1 MAFLRY
7 ANARTVS
14 PYTTGQGWDK
24 VRVAAAQTRMDRSL
38 VDQASKILNEQ
49 FDPSRYLLS
58 HATIVASVDTVDVP
72 NARLGAATV
81 GGKMV
86 NRKTTAF
93 RIKPECEQYINNNF
107 DSWSRNVL
115 LKSYRTFIGAHNFL
129 EHVQIENL
137 SKGRILDAVARD
149 IGDSVYIDILIATD
163 RKHRELIKDIESGE
177 LTTLSMGCFLPGT
190 QVSLAD
196 GTRVA
201 IEDVQVGDMV
211 LTHKGRSREV
221 LNKQIRGGKWGVQ
234 RIEAVGVP
242 SAITATDIHPFF
254 VFRLPDVCACGC
266 GESLPASYSSGKRT
280 ALPQRLSR
288 RFKDGHNLRILN
300 PNGTYSLEERAA
312 RKARL
317 NDLLSPRM
325 EEVKAADLKV
335 GDFLCFPRA
344 QFGSGVDTTSGRARL
359 LGYFLAEGNFQK
371 RDGKHHTVEFNFSLH
386 ERDTYA
392 AEVMRLL
399 TEEFP
404 GCNPRLYTADESDGC
419 AATVVVTDP
428 DIAAWFLKHGGEY
441 SHGKRLHPDVMGWS
455 VENQLHLLGAWVNG
469 DGNLQKGGVTSVTT
483 VSYNLVC
490 QMHAIMARCGIY
502 ARMYGMVQGRAVD
515 VAEVVNGGLVRTLCD
530 DGSYRRPSFQLDLGQ
545 TQSQSLRG
553 RCDKVRLDPKF
564 QTQACRVQDDVVMF
578 PITSIEAQTYEG
590 WVHDMEVEEDHSYVV
605 EGVAVH
611 NCSIDGSTCTQC
623 GHWAA
628 DETEFCDHI
637 KYMKG
642 NTFYDERGNRCRVA
656 ELCGDESLDPTAGVV
671 FIEGS
676 WVKIPAFKGAVAR
689 NLITLSADD
698 NAKLAKRIN
707 RVYSFPAT
715 VPADG
720 AFLKAA
726 HGTLV
731 DGQSPLSFRDA
742 RRPASMTVIAADDM
756 DMDMGVDEGGGDE
769 APAAPPPASDPLK
782 DLTDEIKR
790 KVLDNVR
797 DSLKNDLT
805 KGDLAKV
812 ISDATA
818 PNDTMV
824 KQAMEKKA
832 REKRAAYLSGVNKV
846 VRTAGSDLE
855 LIQKIARLNTRWSI
869 FLPGSL
875 YCTALKVG
883 GSHKYGSL
891 QSFLGKCQGH
901 LGRAPTVPEARALV
915 RLAKLLSTRRVG
927 VTPKKS

>member
-1 MAFLRY
+1 VAFLRY

-177 LTTLSMGCFLPGT
+177 LTTLSMGC
-190 QVSLAD
+190 
-196 GTRVA
+196 
-201 IEDVQVGDMV
+201 
-211 LTHKGRSREV
+211 
-221 LNKQIRGGKWGVQ
+221 
-234 RIEAVGVP
+234 
-242 SAITATDIHPFF
+242 
-254 VFRLPDVCACGC
+254 
-266 GESLPASYSSGKRT
+266 
-280 ALPQRLSR
+280 
-288 RFKDGHNLRILN
+288 
-300 PNGTYSLEERAA
+300 
-312 RKARL
+312 
-317 NDLLSPRM
+317 
-325 EEVKAADLKV
+325 
-335 GDFLCFPRA
+335 
-344 QFGSGVDTTSGRARL
+344 
-359 LGYFLAEGNFQK
+359 
-371 RDGKHHTVEFNFSLH
+371 
-386 ERDTYA
+386 
-392 AEVMRLL
+392 
-399 TEEFP
+399 
-404 GCNPRLYTADESDGC
+404 
-419 AATVVVTDP
+419 
-428 DIAAWFLKHGGEY
+428 
-441 SHGKRLHPDVMGWS
+441 
-455 VENQLHLLGAWVNG
+455 
-469 DGNLQKGGVTSVTT
+469 
-483 VSYNLVC
+483 
-490 QMHAIMARCGIY
+490 
-502 ARMYGMVQGRAVD
+502 
-515 VAEVVNGGLVRTLCD
+515 
-530 DGSYRRPSFQLDLGQ
+530 
-545 TQSQSLRG
+545 
-553 RCDKVRLDPKF
+553 
-564 QTQACRVQDDVVMF
+564 
-578 PITSIEAQTYEG
+578 
-590 WVHDMEVEEDHSYVV
+590 
-605 EGVAVH
+605 
-611 NCSIDGSTCTQC
+611 SIDGSTCTQC

-642 NTFYDERGNRCRVA
+642 NTFYDERGNRCRIA

-676 WVKIPAFKGAVAR
+676 WVKIPAFKGAVRR
-689 NLITLSADD
+689 NLITLSSDD
-698 NAKLAKRIN
+698 NAKLAKKIN

>member
-7 ANARTVS
+7 ANARAVS
-14 PYTTGQGWDK
+14 PYTTGQGWDR
-24 VRVAAAQTRMDRSL
+24 VRVAAAQTRMDRNL

-49 FDPSRYLLS
+49 FNPARYLLS

-107 DSWSRNVL
+107 DSWSRGVL

-707 RVYSFPAT
+707 RVYSFPAKA
-715 VPADG
+715 PAGG

-726 HGTLV
+726 HESALLIGGHPYRT
-731 DGQSPLSFRDA
+731 
-742 RRPASMTVIAADDM
+742 PASMAVVAADDM
-756 DMDMGVDEGGGDE
+756 DMGMEEGE
-769 APAAPPPASDPLK
+769 ESQKAPPSPSDPLK

-790 KVLDNVR
+790 TVMDKVR
-797 DSLKNDLT
+797 ESIKEDLS
-805 KGDLAKV
+805 KGDPTKAP
-812 ISDATA
+812 IPDATA
-818 PNDTMV
+818 PNDTV
-824 KQAMEKKA
+824 IKQA
-832 REKRAAYLSGVNKV
+832 RTKRAEYLSGVSKV
-846 VRTAGSDLE
+846 VRTAGSDLD
-855 LIQKIARLNTRWSI
+855 LIQKIALLNARWSI
-869 FLPGSL
+869 FLPERL
-875 YCTALKVG
+875 YRTALKVG
-883 GSHKYGSL
+883 GSHKHGSL
-891 QSFLGKCQGH
+891 RSFLGKCHEH

-927 VTPKKS
+927 ATPKKP